1 MAVVAVLMA
10 QADIQEELVRIL
22 KEANWIARMGKV
34 PPREHGE
41 VELFI
46 VVVAELEHQHR
57 IVAVGLH
64 GAELVAMVAV
74 ALELEI
80 IIHRERM
87 ERQILAVEPGGSGYC
102 KSTGTLSSS
111 GGSGIVLVHLY

>member
-57 IVAVGLH
+57 K
-64 GAELVAMVAV
+64 
-74 ALELEI
+74 EI

-87 ERQILAVEPGGSGYC
+87 ERQILAVEPGGVDIVNLLAHFHHLAVLALYLC
-102 KSTGTLSSS
+102 IYTKNIERGTICQFIKTMQL
-111 GGSGIVLVHLY
+111 